1 MDCRASLA
9 MTVGGHGLPRFARN
23 DDAGD
28 MDCRAALAMTNTG
41 RHCEERQRRGNPL
54 VIALVAVFAINLA
67 LR

>member
-1 MDCRASLA
+1 
-9 MTVGGHGLPRFARN
+9 
-23 DDAGD
+23 
-28 MDCRAALAMTNTG
+28 MDCRAALAMTMNTG